1 MAYSETVKFVTG
13 DSLPEVTVNLKDSNT
28 AASGKVLDE
37 NDNTTWAPINLTGAS
52 VKMRIREVGSDT
64 ITKTLTMTITDAAN
78 GKAATDF
85 PSTFTTPGVFEGE
98 VEITFSTG
106 GIQTIYDLIK
116 FNVRGDFD

>member
-37 NDNTTWAPINLTGAS
+37 NDSTTWAPINLSGAT
-52 VKMRIREVGSDT
+52 VRMRIRQVGSDA
-64 ITKTLTMTITDAAN
+64 IIKTLTMTITDALN
-78 GKAATDF
+78 GKAVTDF

-106 GIQTIYDLIK
+106 GVQTIYDLIK

>member
-37 NDNTTWAPINLTGAS
+37 NDSTTWAPINLSGAT
-52 VKMRIREVGSDT
+52 VRMRIREVGSDT
-64 ITKTLTMTITDAAN
+64 IIKTLTMSITDAAN

-85 PSTFTTPGVFEGE
+85 PSTFTTSGVFEGE

>member
-37 NDNTTWAPINLTGAS
+37 NDSTTWAPINLSGAT
-52 VKMRIREVGSDT
+52 VRMRIREVGSDT
-64 ITKTLTMTITDAAN
+64 IIKTLTMSITDAAN

>member
-1 MAYSETVKFVTG
+1 MAYTETVKFVTG

-52 VKMRIREVGSDT
+52 VKMRIRQVGET
-64 ITKTLTMTITDAAN
+64 TLIKTLTMTITDAAN

-85 PSTFTTPGVFEGE
+85 PSTFTTAGVFEGE

-106 GIQTIYDLIK
+106 GVQTIYDLIK

>member
-1 MAYSETVKFVTG
+1 MAYTETVKFVTG

-37 NDNTTWAPINLTGAS
+37 NDNTTWAPINLSGAT
-52 VKMRIREVGSDT
+52 VRMRIRQVGET
-64 ITKTLTMTITDAAN
+64 TLIKTLTMTITDATN

-85 PSTFTTPGVFEGE
+85 PSTFTTAGVFEGE

-106 GIQTIYDLIK
+106 GVQTIYDLIK
-116 FNVRGDFD
+116 FNVRSDFD

>member
-1 MAYSETVKFVTG
+1 MAYTETVKFVTG

-37 NDNTTWAPINLTGAS
+37 NDNTTWAPINLTGAG
-52 VKMRIREVGSDT
+52 VKMRIREVGSET
-64 ITKTLTMTITDAAN
+64 ITKTLTMSVTDAAN
-78 GKAATDF
+78 GQAATDF
-85 PSTFTTPGVFEGE
+85 PATFTTPGVFEGE

>member
-37 NDNTTWAPINLTGAS
+37 NDNTTWAPINLSGAT
-52 VKMRIREVGSDT
+52 VRMRIREVGSDT
-64 ITKTLTMTITDAAN
+64 IIKTLTMSITDAAN